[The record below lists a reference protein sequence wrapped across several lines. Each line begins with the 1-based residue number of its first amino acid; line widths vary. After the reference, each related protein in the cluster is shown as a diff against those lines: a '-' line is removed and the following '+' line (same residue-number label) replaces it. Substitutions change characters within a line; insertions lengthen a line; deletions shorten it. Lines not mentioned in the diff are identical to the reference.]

1 MDLPAGELAGSLFI
15 LISSFTAAL
24 GVLSVLEDSVLIL
37 YTSESM
43 ALQSSSKSIVT
54 SLFSSASN
62 KDVSWALSSEK

>member
-1 MDLPAGELAGSLFI
+1 MDLPAGELASSLFI